1 MWFRFCL
8 LLASATTAAADNDPV
23 TGLARAEGVELVGAH
38 CLVCHSSRLI
48 VQNRMSREGWLQT
61 IRHMQ
66 KNHNL
71 WPLGEAE
78 DLIVDYL
85 VVNYGPLA
93 SSNRR
98 RGNLPY
104 LD

>member
-8 LLASATTAAADNDPV
+8 LLASATTAAADNDSV

-38 CLVCHSSRLI
+38 CLFCHSSRLI

>member
-8 LLASATTAAADNDPV
+8 LLVSATTAAADNDPV

-48 VQNRMSREGWLQT
+48 VQNQLSREGWRQT
-61 IRHMQ
+61 IRYMQ

>member
-1 MWFRFCL
+1 M
-8 LLASATTAAADNDPV
+8 ASATTAAADNDPV

-48 VQNRMSREGWLQT
+48 VQNQLSREGWRQT

>member
-1 MWFRFCL
+1 MAW
-8 LLASATTAAADNDPV
+8 STTAVADNDPV
-23 TGLARAEGVELVGAH
+23 TGLAQAEGVELVGAH

-48 VQNRMSREGWLQT
+48 LQNRMSREGWLQT
-61 IRHMQ
+61 IRYMQ

-71 WPLGEAE
+71 WPLGESE
-78 DLIVDYL
+78 EVIVDYL

-93 SSNRR
+93 ASNRR
-98 RGNLPY
+98 RGNVPY